1 MNAALNDSRVD
12 IQHLSSS
19 VAQLTTAKAVSEI
32 QIAVLERT
40 VEERD
45 CRIAD
50 VAAESVRTADV
61 LTVSLTASQ
70 ASVSA
75 LSDALKG
82 WEERAHSLT
91 AQLETSASTVVSLTS
106 ALREAEQG
114 SADSIAQLIGSL
126 SDADAAHRDELEEHA
141 ALIAYLQLELDVAR
155 AKTLSLS
162 SPVSTKRKNIIS
174 SDNTPVLSG
183 NQPVQVP
190 PQKACSDK
198 EFSHMQ
204 REMKRFRY
212 ARDEAKVSMSKMAG
226 RVAILK
232 DQLQGNVS
240 PATSHARIHSAHP

>member
-1 MNAALNDSRVD
+1 MSSLNAALADSRAE
-12 IQHLSSS
+12 IQNLSSS
-19 VAQLTTAKAVSEI
+19 VAQLTTEKAASEV
-32 QIAVLERT
+32 QIAVLERSA
-40 VEERD
+40 EMFD
-45 CRIAD
+45 CRIRD
-50 VAAESVRTADV
+50 VTAESVRTADV

-91 AQLETSASTVVSLTS
+91 AQLETSAATVVSLTS

-126 SDADAAHRDELEEHA
+126 SDAEAAHRDELEEHA
-141 ALIAYLQLELDVAR
+141 ALIAYLQLELDVAK

-240 PATSHARIHSAHP
+240 PSYHIVCLHT

>member
-1 MNAALNDSRVD
+1 MEVQN
-12 IQHLSSS
+12 LSST
-19 VAQLTTAKAVSEI
+19 VGQLNTAKAVSEI
-32 QIAVLERT
+32 QIAVLERA

-50 VAAESVRTADV
+50 VTAESVRTADV

-91 AQLETSASTVVSLTS
+91 AQLETSAATVLLLTS
-106 ALREAEQG
+106 SLREAEHG
-114 SADSIAQLIGSL
+114 SADSIAQLIQSM
-126 SDADAAHRDELEEHA
+126 SDADATHRDELEEHA
-141 ALIAYLQLELDVAR
+141 ALITYLQLELDVAK

-174 SDNTPVLSG
+174 AEKTPKSPTPVFSG
-183 NQPVQVP
+183 IQPVQVLP
-190 PQKACSDK
+190 PRCSDK

-232 DQLQGNVS
+232 DQLHDKVS
-240 PATSHARIHSAHP
+240 S